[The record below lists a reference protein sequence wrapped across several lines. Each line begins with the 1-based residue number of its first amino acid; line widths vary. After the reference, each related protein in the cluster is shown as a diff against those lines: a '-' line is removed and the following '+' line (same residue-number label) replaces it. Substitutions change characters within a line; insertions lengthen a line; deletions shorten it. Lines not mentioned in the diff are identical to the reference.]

1 MAGLSPSPLQ
11 RTLPAVPEAVPEL
24 RGALV
29 EFACRAG
36 ASAFVLDQIRLA
48 VSEAVTNVVIHAYVG
63 AAHPGPVRVDAH
75 VEDATVNVIVADEGR
90 GMVPRPDSPGLG
102 MGLALI
108 AHAADNLD
116 VHDGD
121 PIGTQLRMTF
131 ALRAD

>member
-1 MAGLSPSPLQ
+1 MAGPPPSPLQ
-11 RTLPAVPEAVPEL
+11 RTVPALPQAVPEL

-29 EFACRAG
+29 DFARRAG
-36 ASAFVLDQIRLA
+36 ASALVLDQIRLA
-48 VSEAVTNVVIHAYVG
+48 ISEAVTNVVIHAYVG
-63 AAHPGPVRVDAH
+63 AAQPGPVRIAAH
-75 VEDATVNVIVADEGR
+75 VEDATVNVVVADEGR
-90 GMVPRPDSPGLG
+90 GMVPRLDSPGLG